1 MQLSSL
7 VAGRVTKLP
16 HIGAPDQSAVHTH
29 EVVTQ
34 VVPRGVGVKPD
45 VVPLWVVVLSACAG
59 ALILMLLVYLL
70 YKVRISP
77 KKIDFELLILDRAN
91 SKALINFNLL
101 ILCCQL
107 NTLLLSLV

>member
-34 VVPRGVGVKPD
+34 VVPRGAGVKPD

-70 YKVRISP
+70 YKVCISP
-77 KKIDFELLILDRAN
+77 NTWF
-91 SKALINFNLL
+91 FNYY
-101 ILCCQL
+101 
-107 NTLLLSLV
+107 